1 MKDAKQLVKQRLKEI
16 LEQAFCSTNMTEEQF
31 DQRLECINQ
40 LVDQKPPIMAEV
52 LNGQANFIN
61 AIKEMEE
68 IEKQHKKQR
77 KEHTAFVESVK
88 ERILGDNPINYRF
101 CITHDTSGNI
111 H

>member
-16 LEQAFCSTNMTEEQF
+16 LEQSYFSTNMTEEQF

-40 LVDQKPPIMAEV
+40 LVDRKPPTIADITHNQV
-52 LNGQANFIN
+52 NLIN
-61 AIKEMEE
+61 AIKKMKE
-68 IEKQHKKQR
+68 IEEQHKKQR
-77 KEHTAFVESVK
+77 KEHTAFVESVQK
-88 ERILGDNPINYRF
+88 QIFGDKPVHYIS

>member
-16 LEQAFCSTNMTEEQF
+16 LEQTYFLTNMTEEQF
-31 DQRLECINQ
+31 DQRLEYINQ
-40 LVDQKPPIMAEV
+40 LVDQKPPTMADILHSQEK
-52 LNGQANFIN
+52 FIN

-68 IEKQHKKQR
+68 IEEQHKKQR
-77 KEHTAFVESVK
+77 KEHIAFVESVQK
-88 ERILGDNPINYRF
+88 QIFGDKPVSYRT